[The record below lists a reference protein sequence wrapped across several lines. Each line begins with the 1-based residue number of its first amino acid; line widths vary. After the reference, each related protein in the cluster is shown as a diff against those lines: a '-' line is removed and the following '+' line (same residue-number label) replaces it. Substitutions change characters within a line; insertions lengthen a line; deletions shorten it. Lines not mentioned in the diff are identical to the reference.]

1 MILLK
6 NNFDHDQE
14 SINSALNV
22 PKETLI
28 KCRERIFYTHF
39 TNTLQGKDLFSEGDV
54 PRNFTT
60 ITGDLERCLSII
72 SDPLEY
78 EVTLLFFMS
87 FHKISTAAFAQWK
100 FFNDPNTSNE
110 DKLKIE
116 LLKVVSKLKDS
127 MKSEDDEKEED
138 SDNINRDLDTDSIM
152 KRIDVV
158 IKSQYNFKRYME
170 LMGFAPKDHTEVDEL
185 INGLFE

>member
-1 MILLK
+1 
-6 NNFDHDQE
+6 
-14 SINSALNV
+14 
-22 PKETLI
+22 
-28 KCRERIFYTHF
+28 
-39 TNTLQGKDLFSEGDV
+39 
-54 PRNFTT
+54 
-60 ITGDLERCLSII
+60 
-72 SDPLEY
+72 
-78 EVTLLFFMS
+78 
-87 FHKISTAAFAQWK
+87 
-100 FFNDPNTSNE
+100 
-110 DKLKIE
+110 
-116 LLKVVSKLKDS
+116 